1 MKIVK
6 NILLVLCLFVVVG
19 VLSAQILFD
28 GSYDA
33 GVEGFLTSIFLTP
46 LILYLWNRRNP
57 KSTHHAKA
65 KDYGLDEIVDSV
77 RPMTKKWSKEMKK
90 VGGKLWVFSKKAVRV
105 LIFLFILGS
114 AINIVEFVW
123 EAYDEMS
130 LKSEFGSVIDKG
142 LKDEDY
148 FRDNAESN
156 EYSTENFLSY
166 VIALSKE
173 TYQGFL
179 AAEEALLETDYLEVS
194 SYMTKSSLSKVLV
207 AVEALQ
213 RELDKMEP
221 RREHVKSLLRKKFDS
236 YSGLSENE
244 RQEALSVLES
254 HQSPEMNLYIL
265 AYTQYVDV
273 LVDFYGFMVEASDDY
288 YVGNDPV
295 TSEERVFFD
304 YDVDLELYNSYI
316 DDINAKSVIVNE
328 KLEIYNNK
336 RRSILDGTGVKA
348 EDLDEY
354 YYDQL

>member
-1 MKIVK
+1 M
-6 NILLVLCLFVVVG
+6 
-19 VLSAQILFD
+19 
-28 GSYDA
+28 
-33 GVEGFLTSIFLTP
+33 
-46 LILYLWNRRNP
+46 
-57 KSTHHAKA
+57 
-65 KDYGLDEIVDSV
+65 
-77 RPMTKKWSKEMKK
+77 
-90 VGGKLWVFSKKAVRV
+90 
-105 LIFLFILGS
+105 
-114 AINIVEFVW
+114 EFVW

-288 YVGNDPV
+288 YVGNDPA